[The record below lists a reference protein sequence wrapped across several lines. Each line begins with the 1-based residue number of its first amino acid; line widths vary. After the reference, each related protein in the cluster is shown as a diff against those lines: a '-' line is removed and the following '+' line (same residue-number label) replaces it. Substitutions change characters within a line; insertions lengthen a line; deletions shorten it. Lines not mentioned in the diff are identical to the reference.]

1 MFVKNVLPPTGT
13 LKRKSSRKGKADFSS
28 EEKNAR
34 RPLPHSLVF
43 SLLLHSTSSTTKT
56 NKHTAALMADVYD
69 EHKDV
74 DGFLYM
80 TFSGENT
87 FGWVAE
93 AEAEEEA
100 EELSLVGALS
110 QE

>member
-13 LKRKSSRKGKADFSS
+13 RKKRGKKERKGKTRALVLFDS
-28 EEKNAR
+28 AR
-34 RPLPHSLVF
+34 SPFPSL
-43 SLLLHSTSSTTKT
+43 SLLFFFFHKT
-56 NKHTAALMADVYD
+56 NNKTNTAALMADVYD

-87 FGWVAE
+87 FGGGAVAL
-93 AEAEEEA
+93 EEEG
-100 EELSLVGALS
+100 EEGEEGDEPSAV
-110 QE
+110 E